1 MASWLAL
8 AQGQPEALQRGA
20 STRKAAG

>member
-8 AQGQPEALQRGA
+8 VQGQPEALQRGA